1 MLPGWF
7 SAVWPE
13 ARMECYF
20 QRCSPTFWVLVTLLA
35 VLGVWLV
42 GWSSSTPL
50 YMPGSEPFPQHQ
62 FAPFLDVALVPFL
75 AWRTLRRERQAG
87 TEDLVWTRPIA
98 TSAHVLGKVLGL
110 LLTLALLYAAEALL
124 VYTINSIQDARGI
137 TTAFQSHTGLQE
149 FQQSML
155 GLAAYMSWLAFGTT
169 LYLLLGMLLPRGFM
183 LYSEMPRWDQSLG
196 LI

>member
-1 MLPGWF
+1 M
-7 SAVWPE
+7 
-13 ARMECYF
+13 
-20 QRCSPTFWVLVTLLA
+20 
-35 VLGVWLV
+35 
-42 GWSSSTPL
+42 
-50 YMPGSEPFPQHQ
+50 
-62 FAPFLDVALVPFL
+62 
-75 AWRTLRRERQAG
+75 
-87 TEDLVWTRPIA
+87 
-98 TSAHVLGKVLGL
+98 LGKVLGL